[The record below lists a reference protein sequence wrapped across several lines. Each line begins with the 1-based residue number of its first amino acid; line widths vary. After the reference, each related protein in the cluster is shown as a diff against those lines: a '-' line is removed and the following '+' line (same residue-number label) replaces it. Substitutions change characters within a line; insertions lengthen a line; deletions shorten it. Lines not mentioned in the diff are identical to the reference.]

1 MTSPHAAPAS
11 RRQPSTARRLHAL
24 GAMALLAAAAATGAG
39 AARADGNATAGRLLY
54 EDTVNQVSNV
64 FNRCIDCHFTRSNPA
79 LDRVADR
86 RTVLG
91 GSEFAVISE
100 STARSR
106 IGAALNIQEMVQFRS
121 ALSSQDLDDLAA
133 YIADVP
139 KVVDLN
145 GTVITARQTFAA
157 ASVGANVFETFT
169 LRHSQATAATLV
181 VNSVTVT
188 AGTNFL
194 VTGGSCGGANVGT
207 PLQPG
212 GQCTVQIGYTAQDS
226 ARQNA
231 TVSLS
236 LTQQGVTFTR
246 AIAVTGEVQGVTAPG
261 GSTNPNPSGGEGG
274 GSLGFAWLAALA
286 AAVAAVARRR
296 ERAGLTLG
304 ALP

>member
-1 MTSPHAAPAS
+1 MTSPYAVPAS
-11 RRQPSTARRLHAL
+11 RRQPSTAGRLHAL

-39 AARADGNATAGRLLY
+39 AARADGNALVGRLLY
-54 EDTVNQVSNV
+54 EDTVNRVNNV
-64 FNRCIDCHFTRSNPA
+64 FSNCTDCHFTRSNPA
-79 LDRVADR
+79 LERVADR
-86 RTVLG
+86 RTALG
-91 GSEFAVISE
+91 GSEFAVIPE
-100 STARSR
+100 ATARSR

-121 ALSSQDLDDLAA
+121 TLNPQDLDDLAA

-139 KVVDLN
+139 KVLDAN

-169 LRHSQATAATLV
+169 LRHSQATSGTLV

-194 VTGGSCGGANVGT
+194 VTGGSCAAATVGT
-207 PLQPG
+207 PMQPG
-212 GQCTVQIGYTAQDS
+212 NACTVQIGYTAQDS

-246 AIAVTGEVQGVTAPG
+246 AIAVTGEVDGVTPPG
-261 GSTNPNPSGGEGG
+261 GGSLNPNPSGGEGG

-286 AAVAAVARRR
+286 AAAAAARRGCR
-296 ERAGLTLG
+296 RG
-304 ALP
+304 

>member
-1 MTSPHAAPAS
+1 MTTPYAVSA
-11 RRQPSTARRLHAL
+11 RCRQPSTAGRLHAL
-24 GAMALLAAAAATGAG
+24 GAMAFLVAAAATAAG
-39 AARADGNATAGRLLY
+39 AARAAGDATAGRLLY

-64 FNRCIDCHFTRSNPA
+64 FNRCTDCHFTRSNPA

-86 RTVLG
+86 RTALG

-100 STARSR
+100 ATARSR
-106 IGAALNIQEMVQFRS
+106 IGAALNIQDMVQFRGV
-121 ALSSQDLDDLAA
+121 LSSQDLDDLAA
-133 YIADVP
+133 YIADTP
-139 KVVDLN
+139 KVLDAN

-169 LRHSQATAATLV
+169 LRHSQATGATLV
-181 VNSVTVT
+181 VNGVTVT

-194 VTGGSCGGANVGT
+194 VTGGSCAGATVGT

-212 GQCTVQIGYTAQDS
+212 AQCTVQVGYTAQDS

-246 AIAVTGEVQGVTAPG
+246 AIAVTGEVEGVTPPG
-261 GSTNPNPSGGEGG
+261 GGGSLNPNPSGGEGG
-274 GSLGFAWLAALA
+274 GGLGFGWLAALA
-286 AAVAAVARRR
+286 AAAAAVRCSSRR
-296 ERAGLTLG
+296 A
-304 ALP
+304 

>member
-1 MTSPHAAPAS
+1 MTTPHAVAAS

-24 GAMALLAAAAATGAG
+24 GAMALVVVAAAAGAG
-39 AARADGNATAGRLLY
+39 AARAAGDATAGRLLY
-54 EDTVNQVSNV
+54 EDTVNQLCNV
-64 FNRCIDCHFTRSNPA
+64 VNRCIDCHFTRSNPA

-86 RTVLG
+86 RTALG
-91 GSEFAVISE
+91 GSEFAVIPE
-100 STARSR
+100 ATARSR
-106 IGAALNIQEMVQFRS
+106 IGAALNIQDMVQFRGV
-121 ALSSQDLDDLAA
+121 LSSQDLDDLAA

-139 KVVDLN
+139 KVVDAN

-194 VTGGSCGGANVGT
+194 VTGGTCTAATVGT

-212 GQCTVQIGYTAQDS
+212 NQCTVQIGYTAQDS

-246 AIAVTGEVQGVTAPG
+246 AISVTGEVTGVTPPG
-261 GSTNPNPSGGEGG
+261 GGGSLNPNPSGGEGG
-274 GSLGFAWLAALA
+274 GGLGFGWLAALA
-286 AAVAAVARRR
+286 AAVAAARRSSR
-296 ERAGLTLG
+296 RD
-304 ALP
+304 